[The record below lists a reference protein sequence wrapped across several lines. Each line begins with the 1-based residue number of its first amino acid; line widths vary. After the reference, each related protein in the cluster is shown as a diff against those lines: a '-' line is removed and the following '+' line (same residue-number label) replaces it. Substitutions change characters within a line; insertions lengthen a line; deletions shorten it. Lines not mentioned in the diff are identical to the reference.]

1 MRSSKPGREIHCFN
15 PWLTLLTRVASDTGL
30 SSDFDRRNLD
40 LTGEVRRDVKDATD
54 LSSETVVMSREARR
68 RKNRVL

>member
-1 MRSSKPGREIHCFN
+1 M
-15 PWLTLLTRVASDTGL
+15 ASDTGL